1 MRHHQPLVIVLTAA
15 VGGIVL
21 DRQLPT
27 TLGVWVGAALVSLL
41 LWRGMVRLGWNRA
54 AACALLAAC
63 ASTAGA
69 WDHCRWHLF
78 STDDVGRFADTEGR
92 PVALEAMVREAPRII
107 EPPLPADSDST
118 QGLTMPPG
126 YSPDS
131 RPRTRFEIEVLK
143 LRDGET
149 WIPVVGLADAQIDGR
164 LENVAAGDRIR
175 FFGKLSASP
184 TALNPGEF
192 DFAAHYRAERKLCIV
207 RVASP
212 QSVSVVGRASW
223 WDIDARLSQM
233 RAGAHRVLLAN
244 VRTDQVGFASALLL
258 GYRDLLAR
266 SDNWAFFRTGT
277 VHVLSISG
285 LHIGMLA
292 LFLHGALRVGWLR
305 RTTAI
310 VVTVVITAAYA
321 LMIDAEPPAV
331 RAVVVVVLVA
341 IASLFGRRA
350 LSFNVLAASA
360 LLVLAINPCDLFRA
374 GPQLSF
380 LAAAVLAWRS
390 EQPRYLGP
398 DDDSAAALGRSR
410 TRLWFDAR
418 LRGIGEGLVVSSL
431 IFLVMTPLVAYRF
444 HIVSPISLLLT
455 PLLALPVAVG
465 LFSGFLTLTIGW
477 LIPPLAPVFGI
488 VCGSLLWLIDYV
500 VMRTQFWTG
509 AAFWLPGPSLWQVF
523 VFYGLVAAWMWM
535 PQWRRLRWAGGA
547 AVVGWCVIC
556 LIPRHVLP
564 PDVAMRTTFISVG
577 HGLSVL
583 VERAD
588 GQTWLYDCGRMQS
601 PEGAA
606 RSISAVLWTRGVTRL
621 DALMISHA
629 DADHYN
635 AIPYVLEQFRVA
647 KLVLPRVMRKSAP
660 DVFGYLQSE
669 ASRAGVPIVEVAAG
683 DVPLPDS
690 DVASLQLWHPPPDAG
705 GGDSDNADSIVALV
719 QCGGRRILLTGDVE
733 GDGLRQILK
742 RPPLDCDVVLAPHHG
757 SSRSNPP
764 GLAQWSTAEWVVV
777 SGTADA
783 GGIVRK
789 AYEATGARV
798 LETTKVGAVTV
809 DIRTDGGVSVRTFR
823 EPLERRDCCPLS
835 KISALCSGGSRG
847 TAEIKNSPES
857 AIVDGK
863 HGIRVFPYSAVS
875 VPSCRGSLLRLK
887 NP

>member
-1 MRHHQPLVIVLTAA
+1 MHRVSKVVAGRADVRHHQPLMIVLTATI
-15 VGGIVL
+15 GGIVL
-21 DRQLPT
+21 DRYLPT
-27 TLGVWVGAALVSLL
+27 TLGMWIGTTLMSLL
-41 LWRGMVRLGWNRA
+41 LWWSTFRFGWNRA

-63 ASTAGA
+63 AGAAGA

-78 STDDVGRFADTEGR
+78 STDDIGFFADTEAR
-92 PVALEAMVREAPRII
+92 PVALEAIVRETPRII
-107 EPPLPADSDST
+107 DPPAMTESSES
-118 QGLTMPPG
+118 QGLLMPPG

-131 RPRTRFEIEVLK
+131 RPRTRFEIEVLA
-143 LRDGET
+143 LRDDKAWT
-149 WIPVVGLADAQIDGR
+149 SAVGFADAQIDGR
-164 LENVAAGDRIR
+164 LEHVKAGDRVR
-175 FFGKLSASP
+175 FFGRLSASP
-184 TALNPGEF
+184 RAMNPGEF
-192 DFAAHYRAERKLCIV
+192 DFAAHYQAERKLCIV

-212 QSVSVVGRASW
+212 QSVSVVARAAW
-223 WDIDARLSQM
+223 WDLDAYLSQM
-233 RAGAHRVLLAN
+233 RAGAHRILLAN

-292 LFLHGALRVGWLR
+292 LFLHGALRIGWLR

-310 VVTVVITAAYA
+310 VVTVGITAAYA
-321 LMIDAEPPAV
+321 LVIDAEPPAV

-341 IASLFGRRA
+341 VASLFGRRA

-380 LAAAVLAWRS
+380 LAAAVLAWRA
-390 EQPRYLGP
+390 EQPRIREL
-398 DDDSAAALGRSR
+398 DDDSLAALSRSR
-410 TRLWFDAR
+410 MRARFDAR
-418 LRGIGEGLVVSSL
+418 LRVFGEGLLLSTL

-477 LIPPLAPVFGI
+477 LIPPLAPLFGA
-488 VCGSLLWLIDYV
+488 VCGWLLWLIDYV
-500 VMRTQFWTG
+500 VMRTQFWSG
-509 AAFWLPGPSLWQVF
+509 AAFWVPGPSLWQVWA
-523 VFYGLVAAWMWM
+523 FYGLVATWMWL
-535 PQWRRLRWAGGA
+535 PSRRYLRWAGGVV
-547 AVVGWCVIC
+547 VVGWCVAC
-556 LIPRHVLP
+556 LIPRNSLP
-564 PDVAMRTTFISVG
+564 ADVAMRTTFISVG

-583 VERAD
+583 VERGD

-621 DALMISHA
+621 DALVISHA

-635 AIPYVLEQFRVA
+635 GIPYVLEQFRVA
-647 KLVLPRVMRKSAP
+647 KLVLPKVMRTSAP
-660 DVFGYLQSE
+660 DVFAYLKSE
-669 ASRAGVPIVEVAAG
+669 AGRAGVPIVEVVAG

-690 DVASLQLWHPPPDAG
+690 PTASLQLWHPPPERLG
-705 GGDSDNADSIVALV
+705 GGESDNADSIVALL
-719 QCGGRRILLTGDVE
+719 QCHGRRILLTGDIE

-742 RPPLDCDVVLAPHHG
+742 RPPHDCDVVLAPHHG

-777 SGTADA
+777 SGTADT
-783 GGIVRK
+783 GGIVQK
-789 AYEATGARV
+789 AYEASGAQV
-798 LETTKVGAVTV
+798 LETTQVGAVTV
-809 DIRTDGGVSVRTFR
+809 VVRNDGRLSVETFR
-823 EPLERRDCCPLS
+823 GP
-835 KISALCSGGSRG
+835 
-847 TAEIKNSPES
+847 
-857 AIVDGK
+857 
-863 HGIRVFPYSAVS
+863 
-875 VPSCRGSLLRLK
+875 
-887 NP
+887 